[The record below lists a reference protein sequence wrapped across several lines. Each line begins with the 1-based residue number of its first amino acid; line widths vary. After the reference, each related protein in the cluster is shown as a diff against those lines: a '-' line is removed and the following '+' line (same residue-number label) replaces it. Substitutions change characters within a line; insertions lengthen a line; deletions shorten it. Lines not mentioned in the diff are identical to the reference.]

1 MKFVLASYGTRGDV
15 EPTVAIG
22 RELLHRGHDVRI
34 GVPINLVRFAE
45 EAGLDATP
53 YGPDMHDFLTD
64 DFLRD
69 FWTNF
74 RRRLW
79 TIREPIRLLRELWQP
94 CLRHW
99 AEMSNTLASLTDG
112 ADVLFSGLV
121 YQELAANVAEY
132 YDIPMATL
140 HYFPIRPSG
149 QLYPVVPSPLVQSG
163 MTFYDWLCW
172 RMSKKAEDAQ
182 RRELGLP
189 LAKKPSPRRIER
201 DSLEIQAYDEAC
213 FPGLAAEWRKWG
225 DRRPFVGALT
235 MGMTTEADDEV
246 ASWIAAGTAPICF
259 GFGSMPLAKPP
270 AEMVEMIG
278 DACAQ
283 LGERA
288 LICAGWADL
297 SDVPRFDNVKV
308 VSAVNYATT
317 FPNCRAIVHHGGSG
331 TTAAAMRAGVPAL
344 ILWTAGDQPHW
355 GAQLKRLKVGTTRR
369 FSSTTR
375 ESLVADL
382 RCILAPEYAA
392 QARDL
397 AARMTPPGESVAQ
410 SVDALEKFASARRLV

>member
-1 MKFVLASYGTRGDV
+1 
-15 EPTVAIG
+15 
-22 RELLHRGHDVRI
+22 
-34 GVPINLVRFAE
+34 
-45 EAGLDATP
+45 
-53 YGPDMHDFLTD
+53 
-64 DFLRD
+64 
-69 FWTNF
+69 
-74 RRRLW
+74 
-79 TIREPIRLLRELWQP
+79 
-94 CLRHW
+94 
-99 AEMSNTLASLTDG
+99 
-112 ADVLFSGLV
+112 
-121 YQELAANVAEY
+121 
-132 YDIPMATL
+132 MATL

-149 QLYPVVPSPLVQSG
+149 QLYPNVPSPLASSG
-163 MTFYDWLCW
+163 MTVFDWLCW

-189 LAKKPSPRRIER
+189 LAKRPSPRRIER
-201 DSLEIQAYDEAC
+201 ESLEIQAYDEAC
-213 FPGLAAEWRKWG
+213 FPGLPAEWRKWG

-235 MGMTTEADDEV
+235 MGMTTDADDEV
-246 ASWIAAGTAPICF
+246 ASWIAAGASPICF

-270 AEMVEMIG
+270 AEMVEMIS

-297 SDVPRFDNVKV
+297 SDVPQFAHVKV
-308 VSAVNYATT
+308 VSAVNYAAT

-369 FSSTTR
+369 FSSTPR

-382 RCILAPEYAA
+382 RCILAPEYAVR
-392 QARDL
+392 AREL
-397 AARMTPPGESVAQ
+397 AARMTPPGESVARA
-410 SVDALEKFASARRLV
+410 VDALEKFASARRFV

>member
-1 MKFVLASYGTRGDV
+1 M
-15 EPTVAIG
+15 
-22 RELLHRGHDVRI
+22 RI

-45 EAGLDATP
+45 DVGLEAVP
-53 YGPDMHDFLTD
+53 YGPDMRDFLAD
-64 DFLRD
+64 EFLRD
-69 FWTNF
+69 FWTDF
-74 RRRLW
+74 RRSFW
-79 TIREPIRLLRELWQP
+79 TIREPIRLVRELWQP

-99 AEMSNTLASLTDG
+99 AEMSSTLTSLAEG

-121 YQELAANVAEY
+121 YQELAASVAEY

-140 HYFPIRPSG
+140 HYFPIRPSR
-149 QLYPVVPSPLVQSG
+149 QLYPHVPGPLVRSG
-163 MTFYDWLCW
+163 MTFFDWLCW
-172 RMSKKAEDAQ
+172 RISKKAEDAQ

-189 LAKKPSPRRIER
+189 MATRPSPRRIER
-201 DSLEIQAYDEAC
+201 DALEIQAYDEVC
-213 FPGLAAEWRKWG
+213 FPGLADEWRNWG

-235 MGMTTEADDEV
+235 MGMTTDADAEV
-246 ASWIAAGTAPICF
+246 AAWIAAGSPPICF

-270 AEMVEMIG
+270 AEMVEMIS

-297 SDVPRFDNVKV
+297 SDVPRFHHVKV
-308 VSAVNYATT
+308 VSAVNYAAT
-317 FPNCRAIVHHGGSG
+317 FPKCRGVVHHGGSG

-369 FSSTTR
+369 FSSITR
-375 ESLVADL
+375 ESLVSDL
-382 RCILAPEYAA
+382 RCILAPEYAVA
-392 QARDL
+392 ARDL
-397 AARMTPPGESVAQ
+397 AARMTPAAESVAKATD
-410 SVDALEKFASARRLV
+410 VLEKFAAVRRFV